1 MCGWPLFTSGAPA
14 HQKFP
19 SNQKFPFMDI
29 PNTLPFMPHLPL
41 VQQVT
46 VSAFQNNTK
55 HEKIGRT
62 EIYHIWAQNITHMGT
77 EYTIY
82 GHRIYHIWAYPWNHP
97 CTVLIRM
104 AKGIT
109 WPAMRQAVCTSP
121 TWLPWIWET
130 ERERVMEK
138 TVLRDTN

>member
-1 MCGWPLFTSGAPA
+1 MCGWPMFTSGAPA

-62 EIYHIWAQNITHMGT
+62 EIYHIWAQNIPYMGA
-77 EYTIY
+77 EYNTY
-82 GHRIYHIWAYPWNHP
+82 GHRIYHIWAQNIPYMSVPLEP
-97 CTVLIRM
+97 SLYSFDSDG
-104 AKGIT
+104 KGHHLTRNETSRLHIT
-109 WPAMRQAVCTSP
+109 HLVTMDMRDR
-121 TWLPWIWET
+121 
-130 ERERVMEK
+130 ERERE
-138 TVLRDTN
+138 